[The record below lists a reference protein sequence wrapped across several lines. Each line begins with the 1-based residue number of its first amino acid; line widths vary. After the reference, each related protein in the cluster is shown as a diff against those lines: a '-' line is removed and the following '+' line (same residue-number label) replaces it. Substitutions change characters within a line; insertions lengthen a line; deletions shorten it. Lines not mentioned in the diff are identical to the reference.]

1 MAKAEKKEKPTPKEY
16 EEKVSID
23 TDFHGA
29 MKLLAH
35 HANTKGTKKITYNG
49 RKKKGE

>member
-1 MAKAEKKEKPTPKEY
+1 MAKSKKEETTEPKYAEKVK
-16 EEKVSID
+16 ID

-35 HANTKGTKKITYNG
+35 HANTKGTKKITYKG
-49 RKKKGE
+49 RTKKGL

>member
-1 MAKAEKKEKPTPKEY
+1 MAKATKPTPKQLA
-16 EEKVSID
+16 EKVTID

-35 HANTKGTKKITYNG
+35 HANTKGTKKITYKG
-49 RKKKGE
+49 RQNKAS